1 MQTNLP
7 GPIPKGVFYVEKFS
21 SQHFY
26 QKIKRNIPNLQR
38 RCGNRTKS
46 SPWKI
51 GCFPQKLAVN
61 TVFSRAWV
69 LDSRLLSKGTLYN
82 SPCQA
87 TRNLR
92 VFNGWFRCSIDL
104 MMTTLALRSCQS
116 CDTWGQSPDP
126 RSVGRKT
133 SSNPG
138 RESNPVRFEKY
149 KSWFVLES
157 DLSIVGGFKDFLCSP
172 RKLGKMIPFWRA
184 YFSDGLVQ
192 PPTRTLLWTHFE
204 TWPFQSW
211 KLKKTSQNGRSKNRQ
226 QVSHW
231 RNEEAWQHH

>member
-1 MQTNLP
+1 MFRVPGIYIYIYTCNGSIVIPIVIPQSEITPWRLGVCPGLWFPPMRFPRADFPMQTNLP

-21 SQHFY
+21 SQHFS

-46 SPWKI
+46 SPWKV

-61 TVFSRAWV
+61 TFFSRAWV

-126 RSVGRKT
+126 RSVGRTT

-149 KSWFVLES
+149 KPCFFLES
-157 DLSIVGGFKDFLCSP
+157 E
-172 RKLGKMIPFWRA
+172 
-184 YFSDGLVQ
+184 
-192 PPTRTLLWTHFE
+192 LL
-204 TWPFQSW
+204 
-211 KLKKTSQNGRSKNRQ
+211 
-226 QVSHW
+226 
-231 RNEEAWQHH
+231 

>member
-1 MQTNLP
+1 MRFPRADFPMQTNLP
-7 GPIPKGVFYVEKFS
+7 GPIPKGVFYVDKFS
-21 SQHFY
+21 SQHFS

-46 SPWKI
+46 SPWKV

-126 RSVGRKT
+126 RLGEKHHRIRAVNQIQWDLRNISHVFFWKVTFYSWWFQTFFIFTPNWGR
-133 SSNPG
+133 
-138 RESNPVRFEKY
+138 F
-149 KSWFVLES
+149 
-157 DLSIVGGFKDFLCSP
+157 
-172 RKLGKMIPFWRA
+172 PFWLIFFRW
-184 YFSDGLVQ
+184 V
-192 PPTRTLLWTHFE
+192 E
-204 TWPFQSW
+204 T
-211 KLKKTSQNGRSKNRQ
+211 TN
-226 QVSHW
+226 
-231 RNEEAWQHH
+231 